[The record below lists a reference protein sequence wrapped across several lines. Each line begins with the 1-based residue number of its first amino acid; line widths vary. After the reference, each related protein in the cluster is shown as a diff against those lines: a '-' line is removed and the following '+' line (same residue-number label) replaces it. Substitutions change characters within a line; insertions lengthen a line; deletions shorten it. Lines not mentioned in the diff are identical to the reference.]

1 MRFLLS
7 LFLLAHALGGVLE
20 VSALELQSDSHTHEQ
35 SSVAADLFLISVDP
49 EEIYAALSSA
59 LKKDPRHVYPLL
71 LMVRDSAQ
79 SGLHFH
85 GTLSR
90 ATVPKELTV
99 AQASKMIAFAY
110 DEQGNYRG
118 LKEFD
123 ERFRAFLLQTGL
135 HLKEIA
141 IVHVHLVQ
149 DERDEARVALMTTQ
163 NEGSCRLDSKDSLE
177 ELLATN
183 PSSVFSFETLQ
194 KEEAP
199 DVEALTG
206 IQ

>member
-1 MRFLLS
+1 
-7 LFLLAHALGGVLE
+7 
-20 VSALELQSDSHTHEQ
+20 
-35 SSVAADLFLISVDP
+35 
-49 EEIYAALSSA
+49 
-59 LKKDPRHVYPLL
+59 
-71 LMVRDSAQ
+71 
-79 SGLHFH
+79 
-85 GTLSR
+85 
-90 ATVPKELTV
+90 
-99 AQASKMIAFAY
+99 MIALAY

-118 LKEFD
+118 LNEFD
-123 ERFRAFLLQTGL
+123 ERFLSFLLQTGL

-141 IVHVHLVQ
+141 IVHVYLVQ

-177 ELLATN
+177 ELLAIN

-206 IQ
+206 RK